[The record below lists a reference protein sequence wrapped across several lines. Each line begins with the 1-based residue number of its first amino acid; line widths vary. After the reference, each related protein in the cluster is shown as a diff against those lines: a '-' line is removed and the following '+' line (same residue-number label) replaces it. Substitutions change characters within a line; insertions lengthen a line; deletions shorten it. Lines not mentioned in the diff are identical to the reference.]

1 MEATR
6 NILLVLH
13 FVGLAALFGGFL
25 AQISS
30 PVKNV
35 AAGMMH
41 GALLSLLTGI
51 GLVGARTSLYES
63 NPESWPLPDNA
74 KVAVK
79 SLIITVILIVGYTS
93 RKNDKDAG
101 NSTAW
106 LTVGLLAFTNI
117 VIAVFWG

>member
-1 MEATR
+1 METTR
-6 NILLVLH
+6 NVLLVLH

-25 AQISS
+25 AQIAS

-41 GALLSLLTGI
+41 GALLSLIAGI
-51 GLVGARTSLYES
+51 GLVGVRTSLHES
-63 NPESWPLPDNA
+63 DPANWPLTDNA

-93 RKNDKDAG
+93 RKKGKDAG
-101 NSTAW
+101 NSSAW

-117 VIAVFWG
+117 VIAVFWR

>member
-25 AQISS
+25 AQIAS

-41 GALLSLLTGI
+41 GALLSLIAGL
-51 GLVGARTSLYES
+51 GLVGVRTSLHGS
-63 NPESWPLPDNA
+63 DPTNWPPTLKSV
-74 KVAVK
+74 KVKTPRCCTIVEVK
-79 SLIITVILIVGYTS
+79 
-93 RKNDKDAG
+93 AM
-101 NSTAW
+101 
-106 LTVGLLAFTNI
+106 
-117 VIAVFWG
+117 

>member
-25 AQISS
+25 AQIAS
-30 PVKNV
+30 PIKNV

-41 GALLSLLTGI
+41 GALLSLIAGV
-51 GLVGARTSLYES
+51 GLVGVRSSLHES
-63 NPESWPLPDNA
+63 DPTNWPMSDHA
-74 KVAVK
+74 IVGVK
-79 SLIITVILIVGYTS
+79 TLIIVVIFIFGYTGV
-93 RKNDKDAG
+93 KKEKDSE
-101 NSTAW
+101 NTSAW
-106 LTVGLLAFTNI
+106 LTFGLLAFSNF

>member
-25 AQISS
+25 AQIAS

-41 GALLSLLTGI
+41 GALLSLIAGI
-51 GLVGARTSLYES
+51 GLVGVRTSLYES
-63 NPESWPLPDNA
+63 NPENWPLPDNA

-93 RKNDKDAG
+93 RKKDKDAG